1 MLSFVAEVVTLK
13 LAHTGVFCC
22 HVLTL
27 SSCSAQFSDDQTQN
41 ICSFKLKH
49 FIIVDSS
56 DVLYVHLKF
65 CLLFSPYSQRAIV
78 QFPDS

>member
-1 MLSFVAEVVTLK
+1 MLSFVD
-13 LAHTGVFCC
+13 
-22 HVLTL
+22 
-27 SSCSAQFSDDQTQN
+27 DDQTQN

-49 FIIVDSS
+49 FIILDSS